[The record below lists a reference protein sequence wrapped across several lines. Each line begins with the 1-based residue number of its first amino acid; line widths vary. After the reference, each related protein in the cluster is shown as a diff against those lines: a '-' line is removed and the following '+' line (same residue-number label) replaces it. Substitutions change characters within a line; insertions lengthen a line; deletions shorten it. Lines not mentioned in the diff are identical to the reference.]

1 MLTILGAIGS
11 ALYVVL
17 AFVANVISTFVYY
30 IVTEIDA
37 ILIAGLSTLM
47 SLVALVTL
55 PLMAPIAWS
64 VLMAITFLEMFIALL
79 QAYVFVTLSSMYLN
93 DVIKLH

>member
-55 PLMAPIAWS
+55 PLMTPIAWS